1 MKSIG
6 GLFERVVSLENLR
19 LAADAAARGKRG
31 KPDVAAFLAQGDTVL
46 MALREQLLAGS
57 YEPGSY
63 RQFRVLDPKPRTIS
77 CAPFRDRVVHH
88 AVCDLAMPE
97 VERCFI
103 GDSFACRKGK
113 GTHRA
118 VARAQELVRQYP
130 RFLKLDVKGF
140 FESVDHGILVRLLER
155 TFRERRLCQL
165 LERIVRAG
173 ACNGREGKGLPI
185 GNLTSQWFANLY
197 LDALDHRIKESWG
210 APGYVRYMDD
220 MLVLGESKDA
230 LWRLHGEI
238 GQYLQ
243 AERGLTLKAEATQCG
258 VCRDGVPFLG
268 MRIFPGCWRLQRQR
282 FLRTRRRHR
291 ERENEVAAGR
301 LAPERLVASTRAAEG
316 ILAWFGLRG
325 ILPQGVEA

>member
-1 MKSIG
+1 MNSIG

-19 LAADAAARGKRG
+19 LAAVAAARGKRG
-31 KPDVAAFLAQGDTVL
+31 KPDVAAFLAQGDTAL
-46 MALREQLLAGS
+46 LELREQLLAGS
-57 YEPGSY
+57 YWPGGY

-77 CAPFRDRVVHH
+77 VAPFRDRVVHH
-88 AVCDLAMPE
+88 AVCDLAMPL
-97 VERCFI
+97 VERRFVD
-103 GDSFACRKGK
+103 DSFACRKGK

-118 VARAQELVRQYP
+118 VARAQELVRRHP

-140 FESVDHGILVRLLER
+140 FDSVDHGILVRLLER
-155 TFRERRLCQL
+155 TFRERRLSQL
-165 LERIVRAG
+165 LERVVRAG
-173 ACNGREGKGLPI
+173 ACDGRAGKGLPI

-197 LDALDHRIKESWG
+197 LDELDHRAKEAWG
-210 APGYVRYMDD
+210 SAGYVRYMDD
-220 MLVLGESKDA
+220 MLVLGDTTDD

-238 GQYLQ
+238 DRYLQ

-291 ERENEVAAGR
+291 GRENDIAAGR